1 MHFQIERDRRGK
13 GGVPTMGAEKEN
25 AMLKS
30 ERDALLKLC
39 RQREK
44 VAKSEVS
51 AVAARRKADFE
62 RQLAAVY
69 AFDQSE
75 VWTRAVTASKEAWR
89 KANEEI
95 ACEAVA
101 MGIPREFAPS
111 LCPPHWFERGQNAVR
126 ERRAELTRV
135 AYSRIEEAQKHAS
148 LQIERSSLEFQ
159 TRLLAV
165 GLESTDAR
173 ALLENMPT
181 PEQLMPSFTVEEI
194 QNTLNPGKEP
204 RADVVN

>member
-1 MHFQIERDRRGK
+1 
-13 GGVPTMGAEKEN
+13 
-25 AMLKS
+25 MLKS

-44 VAKSEVS
+44 VAKS

-75 VWTRAVTASKEAWR
+75 VWKRAVTAAKEAWR

-101 MGIPREFAPS
+101 MGIPLSLLLRSVRLIGLSAARMRCESAAPKRPRNKPV
-111 LCPPHWFERGQNAVR
+111 C
-126 ERRAELTRV
+126 
-135 AYSRIEEAQKHAS
+135 
-148 LQIERSSLEFQ
+148 RSSGPRSNFRRGSLP
-159 TRLLAV
+159 LA
-165 GLESTDAR
+165 
-173 ALLENMPT
+173 
-181 PEQLMPSFTVEEI
+181 
-194 QNTLNPGKEP
+194 
-204 RADVVN
+204 

>member
-1 MHFQIERDRRGK
+1 
-13 GGVPTMGAEKEN
+13 
-25 AMLKS
+25 MLKS

-44 VAKSEVS
+44 VAKS

-75 VWTRAVTASKEAWR
+75 VWKRAVTAAKEAWR

-101 MGIPREFAPS
+101 MGIPLS
-111 LCPPHWFERGQNAVR
+111 LLLRSVRLIGLSAVR
-126 ERRAELTRV
+126 MRCENAAPNSLEWLI
-135 AYSRIEEAQKHAS
+135 AAS
-148 LQIERSSLEFQ
+148 KRPRNTPVCRSSGPRSNFRRGSLP
-159 TRLLAV
+159 LA
-165 GLESTDAR
+165 
-173 ALLENMPT
+173 
-181 PEQLMPSFTVEEI
+181 
-194 QNTLNPGKEP
+194 
-204 RADVVN
+204 